1 MATLAVSATYPTSNE
16 QEKRTMTQQRRRRI
30 GLALALTVAT
40 GLAAPSVATAQADA
54 WPSKPIRLIVPFAAG
69 GTSDALARLLGQQLG
84 EALKQTVVVDNR
96 AGAGGVI
103 GADAAAKSAPDG
115 YTLLLGTIASHAIN
129 PALQPKM
136 PYDAAKDFAPVF
148 FIGNIANVVLVGAQ
162 QPMKNIRELIAAAK
176 STPGTVAFGSP
187 GAGSSQHLAG
197 EKFRLDAGIELIHVP
212 YKGSGPSVQDLIAG
226 QIPMSID
233 TALTALPHIASGKI
247 RALAVT
253 TATRAKVLPEVP
265 TLAESGLKGF
275 DVASWQAIFAP
286 AGTPSAIVAR
296 LNAELTRI
304 AANTGTAARLYTMGV
319 ENVPMTPA
327 QFGAFQRA
335 EMVKW
340 AKIVK
345 DGNVKL

>member
-1 MATLAVSATYPTSNE
+1 MNPI
-16 QEKRTMTQQRRRRI
+16 RRRTLQSI
-30 GLALALTVAT
+30 AAFGLAPALAF
-40 GLAAPSVATAQADA
+40 AQDA
-54 WPSKPIRLIVPFAAG
+54 WPSKPIKIIVPFAAG
-69 GTSDALARLLGQQLG
+69 GTSDALARLLGQKLQDV
-84 EALKQTVVVDNR
+84 LKQTVIVENR
-96 AGAGGVI
+96 GGAGGVI
-103 GADAAAKSAPDG
+103 GADAAAKSPADG

-148 FIGNIANVVLVGAQ
+148 FVGNIANVLLVGAQ
-162 QPMKNIRELIAAAK
+162 QPMKNVKELIAAAK
-176 STPGTVAFGSP
+176 AKPGTIAFGTP
-187 GAGSSQHLAG
+187 GAGSSQHLSG
-197 EKFRLDAGIELIHVP
+197 EKFRLDAGVDLIHVP

-226 QIPMSID
+226 QIPMSFD
-233 TALTALPHIASGKI
+233 TALTALPFINSGKI

-253 TATRAKVLPEVP
+253 TAKRAKVLPDVP

-286 AGTPSAIVAR
+286 AGTPPAIVKR
-296 LNAELTRI
+296 LNDELTKI
-304 AANTGTAARLYTMGV
+304 VAQTEVAARLYTMGV

-327 QFGAFQRA
+327 QFGDFQRA

-345 DGNVKL
+345 DGNVKI

>member
-1 MATLAVSATYPTSNE
+1 MNPN
-16 QEKRTMTQQRRRRI
+16 RRRTLQSI
-30 GLALALTVAT
+30 AAFGLTPALAF
-40 GLAAPSVATAQADA
+40 AQDA
-54 WPSKPIRLIVPFAAG
+54 WPSKPIKIIVPFAAG
-69 GTSDALARLLGQQLG
+69 GTSDALARLLGQKLQDV
-84 EALKQTVVVDNR
+84 LKQTVIVENR
-96 AGAGGVI
+96 GGAGGVI
-103 GADAAAKSAPDG
+103 GADAAAKSPADG

-148 FIGNIANVVLVGAQ
+148 FVGNIANVLLVGAQ
-162 QPMKNIRELIAAAK
+162 QPIKNVKELIAAAK
-176 STPGTVAFGSP
+176 AKPGTIAFGTP
-187 GAGSSQHLAG
+187 GAGSSQHLSG
-197 EKFRLDAGIELIHVP
+197 EKFRLDAGVDLIHVP

-226 QIPMSID
+226 QIPMSFD
-233 TALTALPHIASGKI
+233 TALTALPFINSGKI

-253 TATRAKVLPEVP
+253 TAKRAKVLPDVP

-286 AGTPSAIVAR
+286 AGTPPPIVKRLNDELTKIVAQT
-296 LNAELTRI
+296 EV
-304 AANTGTAARLYTMGV
+304 AARLYTMGV

-327 QFGAFQRA
+327 QFGDFQRA

-345 DGNVKL
+345 DGNVKI

>member
-1 MATLAVSATYPTSNE
+1 MNPI
-16 QEKRTMTQQRRRRI
+16 RRRTLQSI
-30 GLALALTVAT
+30 AAFGLAPALAF
-40 GLAAPSVATAQADA
+40 AQDA
-54 WPSKPIRLIVPFAAG
+54 WPSKPIKIIVPFAAG
-69 GTSDALARLLGQQLG
+69 GTSDALARLLGQKLQDV
-84 EALKQTVVVDNR
+84 LKQTVIVENR
-96 AGAGGVI
+96 GGAGGVI
-103 GADAAAKSAPDG
+103 GADAAAKSPADG

-148 FIGNIANVVLVGAQ
+148 FVGNIANVLLVGAQ
-162 QPMKNIRELIAAAK
+162 QPMKNVKELIAAAK
-176 STPGTVAFGSP
+176 AKPGTIAFGTP
-187 GAGSSQHLAG
+187 GAGSSQHLSG
-197 EKFRLDAGIELIHVP
+197 EKFRLDAGVDLIHVP

-226 QIPMSID
+226 QIPISFD
-233 TALTALPHIASGKI
+233 TALTALPFITSGKI

-253 TATRAKVLPEVP
+253 TAKRAKVLPDVP

-286 AGTPSAIVAR
+286 AGTPPAIVKR
-296 LNAELTRI
+296 LNDELTKI
-304 AANTGTAARLYTMGV
+304 VAQTEVAARLYTMGV

-327 QFGAFQRA
+327 QFGDFQRA

-345 DGNVKL
+345 DGNVKI

>member
-1 MATLAVSATYPTSNE
+1 MNPIRRRVLQSIAAFGLAPTLAF
-16 QEKRTMTQQRRRRI
+16 
-30 GLALALTVAT
+30 
-40 GLAAPSVATAQADA
+40 AQDA
-54 WPSKPIRLIVPFAAG
+54 WPSKPIKIIVPFAAG
-69 GTSDALARLLGQQLG
+69 GTSDALARLLGQKLQDV
-84 EALKQTVVVDNR
+84 LKQTVIVENR
-96 AGAGGVI
+96 GGAGGVI
-103 GADAAAKSAPDG
+103 GADAAAKSPADG

-148 FIGNIANVVLVGAQ
+148 FVGNIANVLLVGAQ
-162 QPMKNIRELIAAAK
+162 QPMKNVKELIAAAK
-176 STPGTVAFGSP
+176 AKPGTIAFGTP
-187 GAGSSQHLAG
+187 GAGSSQHLSG
-197 EKFRLDAGIELIHVP
+197 EKFRLDAGVDLIHVP

-226 QIPMSID
+226 QIPMSFD
-233 TALTALPHIASGKI
+233 TALTALPFITSGKI

-253 TATRAKVLPEVP
+253 TAKRAKVLPDVP

-286 AGTPSAIVAR
+286 AGTPPAIVKR
-296 LNAELTRI
+296 LNDELTKI
-304 AANTGTAARLYTMGV
+304 VAQTEVAARLYTMGV

-327 QFGAFQRA
+327 QFGDFQRA

-345 DGNVKL
+345 DGNVKI